1 MKKKLKQ
8 LKKAIDDIKRP
19 ALEFHHED
27 LHIVMDENQARIE
40 AKLDLIMNSIIELQK
55 DVAVL
60 KESNDVSIKPV
71 EPTPAP
77 PYDYLKPNIWCHH
90 TGNEISLDSQH
101 VPVTNYEMTNFT
113 VLGDA

>member
-27 LHIVMDENQARIE
+27 LHIAMDENQARIE

-60 KESNDVSIKPV
+60 KEHND
-71 EPTPAP
+71 AP
-77 PYDYLKPNIWCHH
+77 YIPPDPRVPYNSLQPNIWCCDESN
-90 TGNEISLDSQH
+90 TAI
-101 VPVTNYEMTNFT
+101 VPNYEMTNFS